1 MEGLE
6 EARIDIPQSLVLARH
21 IQRPLSDAARIDI
34 PQSLVLARHIQR
46 PSSDEL
52 TAADKK
58 FTFFRVPALIRERNK
73 ELYEPRMVAIGPYG
87 CRDEPSLRETEW
99 LKQRYLQS
107 FRSRS
112 GDSRIN
118 YYKAK
123 IRELE
128 PKARRCYFEPV
139 KLNAKKFV
147 EMLLLDGCFI
157 LEFLIKWYQGN
168 KDDLFAAD
176 WSLPL
181 IRDDL
186 LLLENQIP
194 LFVLDELFE
203 LVTPTLDSEIP
214 STLMEL
220 LVKFLKSINLESPEE
235 DIESTEEEV
244 QGNHDRRLRAPR
256 EAKDFGH
263 LLHLYYHCYVTK
275 PQTNPTGRTIGGT
288 ILKWLWPC
296 RIFALLPSCITL
308 LLSCIRLKIC
318 RSQEPAKKRFPRTIP
333 SATELVEAGVRIK
346 KKTKKNEKKNE
357 KKKEEEKKKKEKKKE
372 EEENQN
378 QNQRRLS
385 AFLDVAFHNGVLEIP
400 FLSVEPSTLPR
411 FSNLVAFEQCSR
423 CKPKEAYMT
432 SYAVFMDCLINTG
445 EDVAILHK
453 LGILE
458 NNLASDEDLA
468 AFFNQLA
475 DCATLDPENHYLVEL
490 FRGVRKYCSSPWPS
504 WRTKLVR
511 DYFSNPWAI
520 LSLFAAAVLLILT
533 ILQTVYTIYP
543 YYHPGN

>member
-6 EARIDIPQSLVLARH
+6 E
-21 IQRPLSDAARIDI
+21 ARIDI

-87 CRDEPSLRETEW
+87 RRDEPSLRETEW

-112 GDSRIN
+112 GDSRNN

-147 EMLLLDGCFI
+147 EILLLDGCFI

-168 KDDLFAAD
+168 KDGLFAAD

-220 LVKFLKSINLESPEE
+220 LVKFLESINLESPEE

-244 QGNHDRRLRAPR
+244 QGNHDRRLRVPR

-288 ILKWLWPC
+288 ILKW
-296 RIFALLPSCITL
+296 
-308 LLSCIRLKIC
+308 
-318 RSQEPAKKRFPRTIP
+318 
-333 SATELVEAGVRIK
+333 
-346 KKTKKNEKKNE
+346 
-357 KKKEEEKKKKEKKKE
+357 
-372 EEENQN
+372 
-378 QNQRRLS
+378 
-385 AFLDVAFHNGVLEIP
+385 
-400 FLSVEPSTLPR
+400 
-411 FSNLVAFEQCSR
+411 

-432 SYAVFMDCLINTG
+432 SYAVFMDCLINTR

-504 WRTKLVR
+504 WRAKLVR

>member
-1 MEGLE
+1 MHHD
-6 EARIDIPQSLVLARH
+6 AHPQA
-21 IQRPLSDAARIDI
+21 PPAARPTLASRLGASSHTIDDGRI
-34 PQSLVLARHIQR
+34 GRSENRYSPVLVLARHIQR

-87 CRDEPSLRETEW
+87 RRDEPSLRETEW

-112 GDSRIN
+112 GDSRNN

-147 EMLLLDGCFI
+147 EILLLDGCFI

-168 KDDLFAAD
+168 KDGLFAAD

-220 LVKFLKSINLESPEE
+220 LVKFLESINLESPEE

-244 QGNHDRRLRAPR
+244 QGNHDRRLRVPR

-275 PQTNPTGRTIGGT
+275 PQTNPTGRTIG
-288 ILKWLWPC
+288 
-296 RIFALLPSCITL
+296 
-308 LLSCIRLKIC
+308 
-318 RSQEPAKKRFPRTIP
+318 
-333 SATELVEAGVRIK
+333 ELVEAGVRIK

-357 KKKEEEKKKKEKKKE
+357 KKKEEEKKKEKKKE
-372 EEENQN
+372 EEENQNHNQN

-432 SYAVFMDCLINTG
+432 SYAVFMDCLINTR

-490 FRGVRKYCSSPWPS
+490 FR
-504 WRTKLVR
+504 
-511 DYFSNPWAI
+511 A
-520 LSLFAAAVLLILT
+520 
-533 ILQTVYTIYP
+533 
-543 YYHPGN
+543 